1 MFDQA
6 LILRLKTLCRN
17 VYLNEAP
24 ERYSL
29 PCVIVSRIDVDPTI
43 DLDGWDGT
51 ATSIYR
57 IDTYAASAKDARA
70 LAVKIMAD
78 FKQWRDPSFQAL
90 DPAGITDVLDKTTV
104 KKLYS
109 TRMTWQVFGPLI

>member
-6 LILRLKTLCRN
+6 LFLRLKTLCRN

-29 PCVIVSRIDVDPTI
+29 PCVIISRIDVAPTL

-51 ATSIYR
+51 ASSIYR
-57 IDTYAASAKDARA
+57 IDTYAASTKDARA
-70 LAVKIMAD
+70 LAMKIITD
-78 FKQWRDPSFQAL
+78 FKSWRDPSFQAL
-90 DPAGITDVLDKTTV
+90 DPAGIADVMDKTTA

-109 TRMTWQVFGPLI
+109 TRMTWEAFGPLI